1 MNDTPSTQSK
11 AAKAPLEFDAST
23 RALVSRFARD
33 WVAPHWRVLV
43 LAVFAMLMV
52 AATTAAYPAMIT
64 LMVNTLMAATDAGA
78 DAAAGSSATDVE
90 VIDASDGD
98 SELLT
103 LKYLWLVPLALV
115 IVAAARGLA
124 LYTQNLLL
132 NTTVLRVITDLQKA
146 MHAHLLA
153 ADLARM
159 GRDATGQ
166 LVSRFTND
174 VNAIRNGL
182 ASSISTTARDAV
194 QLVGL
199 VAIMFWLDWV
209 LSLVVL
215 LVYPIAA
222 YPIVRIGQRMRD
234 VSKRTQKQMG
244 NITALLTE
252 SLAGARMVKTYGL
265 EDYEAARAGE
275 AFEQN
280 RRLRVK
286 AIRNKAVL
294 DPVLEVL
301 GGIAV
306 AGVLLIA
313 LYRISTGEGSLAALA
328 GFITALLMAAQSI
341 RAVGNFNAILQE
353 ALAAIQ
359 RIFDLLDE
367 EPGIV
372 DAAHAKP
379 LALSGGHVEFDGVG
393 FAYEDGTRALKNLT
407 LDIPAGTLIAL
418 VGRSGAG
425 KSTVF
430 NMIPRLFDVSEGTV
444 RIDGQDLRD
453 VTLDSLRGAVAMVSQ
468 DVVLFDDT
476 VRANIAFG
484 RMDASDAEIA
494 DAAKAAAAHDFI
506 SAMPDGYDTLVGDR
520 GFKLSGGERQRISL
534 ARAILKDAPILLLDE
549 ATSALD
555 AESERLVQAALEK
568 LEEGRTTIAI
578 AHRLA
583 TVRKADRICVM
594 EAGEIVEE
602 GTHETLTAR
611 GGLYAKLAK
620 LQFRDDEDALPRKA
634 QPSA

>member
-1 MNDTPSTQSK
+1 MSDTP
-11 AAKAPLEFDAST
+11 APDTPKRPVEFDAST
-23 RALVSRFARD
+23 RALVARFARD
-33 WVAPHWRVLV
+33 WVLPHWRVLI

-64 LMVNTLMAATDAGA
+64 LVVNTLMAATDAGTEA
-78 DAAAGSSATDVE
+78 VSDTDDVATM
-90 VIDASDGD
+90 
-98 SELLT
+98 LT
-103 LKYLWLVPLALV
+103 LKYIWLMPVLLV
-115 IVAAARGLA
+115 LVATARGA
-124 LYTQNLLL
+124 AIYMQNVLL

-146 MHAHLLA
+146 MHSHLLA
-153 ADLARM
+153 SDLARM

-182 ASSISTTARDAV
+182 ANSISTTARDAV

-215 LVYPIAA
+215 VVYPIAA
-222 YPIVRIGQRMRD
+222 IPIMRIGQRMRQ
-234 VSKRTQKQMG
+234 VSKRTQMQMG

-265 EDYEAARAGE
+265 EAYEAERAGE
-275 AFEQN
+275 AFERN

-286 AIRNKAVL
+286 AIRTKAAL
-294 DPVLEVL
+294 DPLLEVL

-306 AGVLLIA
+306 AGVIMIA
-313 LYRISTGEGSLAALA
+313 LWRISTGEGSLANLA
-328 GFITALLMAAQSI
+328 GFIAALLMAAQSI
-341 RAVGNFNAILQE
+341 RAVGNFNAVLQE

-359 RIFDLLDE
+359 RIFDLMDE
-367 EPGIV
+367 KPSIV
-372 DAAHAKP
+372 DTPHAKP
-379 LALSGGHVEFDGVG
+379 LNLQGGRVEFEGVG
-393 FAYEDGTRALKNLT
+393 FAYEDGTRALKSFT
-407 LDIPAGTLIAL
+407 LDVPPGSLIAL

-430 NMIPRLFDVSEGTV
+430 NMIPRLFDVTEGSV
-444 RIDGQDLRD
+444 RIDGQDVRD
-453 VTLDSLRGAVAMVSQ
+453 VTLASLRSAIAMVSQ

-484 RMDASDAEIA
+484 RMGASDEEIIE
-494 DAAKAAAAHDFI
+494 AAKAAAAHDFI
-506 SAMPDGYDTLVGDR
+506 ANLPAGYDTIVGDR

-555 AESERLVQAALEK
+555 AESERLVQAALER

-594 EAGEIVEE
+594 EAGEVVEE
-602 GTHETLTAR
+602 GTHEALLAK
-611 GGLYAKLAK
+611 GGIYAKLAK
-620 LQFRDDEDALPRKA
+620 LQFRDEDVPIMEAHPRA
-634 QPSA
+634 